1 LADLDVLF
9 GSKYEDDMRLRPI
22 SRPNYQGDDSVHLDD
37 DDEYDPV
44 VEEAAEQRREIQR
57 EGRQT
62 PVGNAIH
69 PTSRHVKQT
78 LLTCQPME
86 NEPNH

>member
-1 LADLDVLF
+1 MADLDVLF
-9 GSKYEDDMRLRPI
+9 GSKYKDDMRLSPI

-57 EGRQT
+57 EGRRQR
-62 PVGNAIH
+62 AMLSI
-69 PTSRHVKQT
+69 
-78 LLTCQPME
+78 QPAGM
-86 NEPNH
+86 